1 VTDTDIQIRTG
12 AAGNQASNVL
22 NGAWRAVADG
32 KITQEQVGSMH
43 AFLTAEFFSNMS
55 TVSASALLVT
65 HAGAT
70 PVQGFVPQ
78 PNPYPTAH
86 PQVQEVQAAPQ
97 GFAPA
102 NAGFPPQQAGP
113 FDNVVPL
120 QQHAPAQAPGTGV
133 DKTTAA
139 WQRYFANPAGYYDNR
154 QDKKSPNGPD
164 FKSKADGDDA
174 LWLKS
179 KYGNAPDWVWA
190 QLGYQPGTY

>member
-1 VTDTDIQIRTG
+1 MTDTDIQIRTC
-12 AAGNQASNVL
+12 AAGNQAARVL
-22 NGAWRAVADG
+22 EGAWRAIADG
-32 KITQEQVGSMH
+32 KVTQEQIGEIH
-43 AFLTAEFFSNMS
+43 GFLTAEFFSNMS
-55 TVSASALLVT
+55 TIASSALLVT

-78 PNPYPTAH
+78 AAPNFQPVPNPYPTP
-86 PQVQEVQAAPQ
+86 PQVQEVGFAPQ

-102 NAGFPPQQAGP
+102 N
-113 FDNVVPL
+113 NVVPF
-120 QQHAPAQAPGTGV
+120 QQHAPAQAPGTAV

-154 QDKKSPNGPD
+154 QDKKSPAGPD

-190 QLGYQPGTY
+190 QLGYAPGTY